1 MVSYFIVNEKPYLS
15 RCPYHKLRM
24 ENIFFESKSG
34 LTGKNSE
41 KHIHK
46 YYINAA
52 GYMKMHELNILIIL
66 HNRC

>member
-1 MVSYFIVNEKPYLS
+1 MYRQL
-15 RCPYHKLRM
+15 YHKVRM
-24 ENIFFESKSG
+24 ENIFIESKSG
-34 LTGKNSE
+34 STGKTSE

-46 YYINAA
+46 YKISTA